1 MSIASQLGIFKSYGS
16 YGDIPPAKKAWITIK
31 AKRAGL
37 NPNMVHAG
45 IKAAYKKKANKAAKA
60 DATPVKVQKDPTTC
74 DGDCRNC
81 LGPM

>member
-31 AKRAGL
+31 AKKAGL

-60 DATPVKVQKDPTTC
+60 EPVKVHKDPNTC
-74 DGDCRNC
+74 DGECSTC
-81 LGPM
+81 LGPK

>member
-1 MSIASQLGIFKSYGS
+1 MSIAKQLGIFKSYGS

-31 AKRAGL
+31 AKQAGL

-60 DATPVKVQKDPTTC
+60 DAKPVTVRKDPKTC
-74 DGDCRNC
+74 DSDCANC
-81 LGPM
+81 RGPL